1 MIKINLEDRVAILE
15 RKFNVLL
22 RYLEQIRQVTDISIV
37 SEDQLLSLIETAAK
51 QALTEKTKMKQIEEK
66 TKSSSSPALEDK
78 ISISALQENT
88 EYTFVISEWITR
100 KKNLPGN
107 TFVAKVSQITD
118 KALKVT
124 INSQIV
130 WLPKSQIKEVYIY
143 EGGEK

>member
-15 RKFNVLL
+15 KKFDILL
-22 RYLEQIRQVTDISIV
+22 RYLEQIRQVTDISII

-66 TKSSSSPALEDK
+66 TKSSSSPALGDK
-78 ISISALQENT
+78 ISISALQEKT

-107 TFVAKVSQITD
+107 TFAAKVSQITD